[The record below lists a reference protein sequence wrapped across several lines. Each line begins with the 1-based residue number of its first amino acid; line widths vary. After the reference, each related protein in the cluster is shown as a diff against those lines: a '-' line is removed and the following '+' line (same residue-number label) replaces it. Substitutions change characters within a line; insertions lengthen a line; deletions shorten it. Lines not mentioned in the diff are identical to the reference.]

1 MVNKRFGLLLVLTAL
16 VNTGLGLVVPVMPNL
31 LKTQGFSTQ
40 ALAIPFFAL
49 VGTRV
54 FGKSIYGILSR
65 YMNYRALLLAMFSLY
80 IVSFLLYPFCHALE
94 TWTVVRALEGLA
106 EGVASVVLMD
116 LAVAFTKSA
125 KNRGQLMGLVGSA
138 FGLGLALGPV
148 LGSAV
153 MAGFGVFSVFYAG
166 ALLGLV
172 GVIGSLL
179 MRIED
184 SEQPT
189 KAAASGLKALA
200 ASAPYLGIYGPQF
213 IRRGLF
219 FTLMIALPLY
229 LHEQLRVASEHVGY
243 YFTLSAIFTT
253 FGLPLT
259 GRLVDKIG
267 ARPIAIAATLVLGGS
282 VMSFAL
288 ARSIPEFLVLYV
300 IEVLAFTFLMPA
312 GMKLFADAVDRSPA
326 RSSIVGT
333 LGTLAELLSLAL
345 SIGVPA
351 LLAYSASA
359 MWAIIGALCL
369 STTLALVQRP
379 GVAEPAREPKP
390 T

>member
-1 MVNKRFGLLLVLTAL
+1 MLNKRFGLLLVLTAL

-31 LKTQGFSTQ
+31 LKAQGFSTQ
-40 ALAIPFFAL
+40 VLAIPFFAL

-54 FGKSIYGILSR
+54 FGKSVYGILSR
-65 YMNYRALLLAMFSLY
+65 YMSYRALLLGMFCLY
-80 IVSFLLYPFCHALE
+80 IVSFLLYPLCHTLE
-94 TWTVVRALEGLA
+94 TWTAVRALEGLA

-116 LAVAFTKSA
+116 LAVAFTKGA
-125 KNRGQLMGLVGSA
+125 PDRGRLMGLNGSA
-138 FGLGLALGPV
+138 FGLGLAFGPV

-153 MAGFGVFSVFYAG
+153 MAGFGVLSVFFAG

-172 GVIGSLL
+172 GVLGSFL
-179 MRIED
+179 MRIQD

-189 KAAASGLKALA
+189 KGAASGLKALA

-229 LHEQLRVASEHVGY
+229 LHEQLHVASEHVGY
-243 YFTLSAIFTT
+243 YFTLSAVFTT

-259 GRLVDKIG
+259 GRLVDKFG
-267 ARPIAIAATLVLGGS
+267 ARPIAISATLILGGA
-282 VMSFAL
+282 VMAFAL
-288 ARSIPEFLVLYV
+288 ARSVPEFLVLYV
-300 IEVLAFTFLMPA
+300 IEVIAFTFLMPA

-333 LGTLAELLSLAL
+333 LGTLAELLALLL
-345 SIGVPA
+345 SICVPA

-369 STTLALVQRP
+369 SAALPLAHRP
-379 GVAEPAREPKP
+379 AVAEPAREP

>member
-1 MVNKRFGLLLVLTAL
+1 MLNKRFGLLLVLTAL

-31 LKTQGFSTQ
+31 LKAQGFTTEVLS
-40 ALAIPFFAL
+40 IPFFAL

-54 FGKSIYGILSR
+54 FGKSFYGILSR
-65 YMNYRALLLAMFSLY
+65 YLSYRALLLGMFCLY
-80 IVSFLLYPFCHALE
+80 IVSFLLYPFCRTLE
-94 TWTVVRALEGLA
+94 AWTAVRALEGLA

-116 LAVAFTKSA
+116 LAVTFTKGA
-125 KNRGQLMGLVGSA
+125 PNRGRLMGLVGSA
-138 FGLGLALGPV
+138 FGLGLAIGPV
-148 LGSAV
+148 IGSAV
-153 MAGFGVFSVFYAG
+153 MAEFGVFAVFYAG

-172 GVIGSLL
+172 GVLAAVL
-179 MRIED
+179 MRIEAG
-184 SEQPT
+184 EQPT
-189 KAAASGLKALA
+189 KGAASGLKALA
-200 ASAPYLGIYGPQF
+200 ASMPYLGLYGPQF

-219 FTLMIALPLY
+219 FSLMIALPLY
-229 LHEQLRVASEHVGY
+229 LHEQLHVASEHVGY
-243 YFTLSAIFTT
+243 YFTLSAVFTT

-259 GRLVDKIG
+259 GRVVDRYG
-267 ARPIAIAATLVLGGS
+267 ARPIAIGATVVLGGA

-288 ARSIPEFLVLYV
+288 ARSVPEFLVLFV

-312 GMKLFADAVDRSPA
+312 GMKLFADAVDRSSA

-333 LGTLAELLSLAL
+333 LGTLAELLALVL

-359 MWAIIGALCL
+359 LWAVLGALCL
-369 STTLALVQRP
+369 VSVLPLAQRH
-379 GVAEPAREPKP
+379 GVAEPAREP